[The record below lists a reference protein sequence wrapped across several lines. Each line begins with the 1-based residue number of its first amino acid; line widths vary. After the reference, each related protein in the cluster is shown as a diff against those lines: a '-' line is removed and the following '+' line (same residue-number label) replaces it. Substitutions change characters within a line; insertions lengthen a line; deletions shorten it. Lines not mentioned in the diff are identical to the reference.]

1 MPNGC
6 KTSLAASGLVRALSS
21 SFFAPSSE
29 VVAAESDGWPLQ
41 GANSHGN
48 EHRLDQAASLC
59 PSKEYSACEVMQCCH
74 LHELIEKNKAQNAH
88 IKLVPKGFLEMP
100 NMLTLDVNAMLRLCI
115 WMR

>member
-1 MPNGC
+1 
-6 KTSLAASGLVRALSS
+6 
-21 SFFAPSSE
+21 
-29 VVAAESDGWPLQ
+29 
-41 GANSHGN
+41 
-48 EHRLDQAASLC
+48 
-59 PSKEYSACEVMQCCH
+59 MQCCH